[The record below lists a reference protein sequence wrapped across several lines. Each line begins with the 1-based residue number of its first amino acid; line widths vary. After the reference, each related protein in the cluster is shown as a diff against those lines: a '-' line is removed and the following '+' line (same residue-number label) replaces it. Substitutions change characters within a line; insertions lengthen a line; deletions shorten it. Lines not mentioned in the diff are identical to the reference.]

1 MTPKFFAKEIHFL
14 KSGSKD
20 QEIHPPEIYYSDLS
34 HSPSVRFTTFQERL
48 AGTTIPDDRC
58 ICTLVQIDPQV
69 SEETVETAKDVFEA
83 CFNAVLDKER
93 GIWEHLDDTTFVLV
107 FWDYADEKEGLRLV
121 NLLKDKISQRLGCDL
136 LLGIAVH
143 PYRDFDFDRILPN
156 ALKAFDHAAFFGHG
170 HTVSFD
176 GISLNISGDRLFQL
190 GKYDEAIQEYKLGL
204 AIDPKNINLLNSLGV
219 SYGITD
225 QLDLA
230 LETFELA
237 WNISPEEVMVIYNI
251 GLIHRIKENEDK
263 SILYLKKAHGINP
276 DIFEVELLLG
286 HLLFKQGRVDQSVSH
301 LEAATRINPASGTA
315 FRILGQILL
324 DKNDPAAAAA
334 QFNLAVK
341 NNPLD
346 AQALSGYAKAM
357 GLQNRN
363 LSIALS
369 FARKARDI
377 DPENTDYEAVL
388 EEIQERYDAH
398 QARRGD
404 KTIKSA

>member
-14 KSGSKD
+14 KSGSED
-20 QEIHPPEIYYSDLS
+20 QEINPPEIYYSDLC
-34 HSPSVRFTTFQERL
+34 HSPSVRFTTFEERL
-48 AGTTIPDDRC
+48 NGTTIPDDRC
-58 ICTLVQIDPQV
+58 ICTLVQIDPAV

-83 CFNAVLDKER
+83 CFNALLNKER
-93 GIWEHLDDTTFVLV
+93 GIWERLDDTTFVLV

-121 NLLKDKISQRLGCDL
+121 NLLKDKISDRLGCDL
-136 LLGIAVH
+136 LLGIALY
-143 PYRDFDFDRILPN
+143 PDREFTPDRILSN

-170 HTVSFD
+170 HTVTFD

-190 GKYDEAIQEYKLGL
+190 EKYDEAIDEYKLGL

-225 QLDLA
+225 QMDLA
-230 LETFELA
+230 LETFEQA
-237 WNISPEEVMVIYNI
+237 WDISPEEVMVIYNI

-286 HLLFKQGRVDQSVSH
+286 HLLFKQDRVDQSVPH
-301 LEAATRINPASGTA
+301 LEAAARLNPASGTP
-315 FRILGQILL
+315 FRSLGQILL
-324 DKNDPAAAAA
+324 DKNEPAAAAA

-341 NNPLD
+341 NNPQV

-357 GLQNRN
+357 GLQNKN

-369 FARKARDI
+369 FAKKARDL
-377 DPENTDYEAVL
+377 DPGNPEYEAVL
-388 EEIQERYDAH
+388 EEIRERHEAQ
-398 QARRGD
+398 QAGSRD